1 MSLCNFLGAKLR
13 HFVNISKGLLTLWVK
28 ENMLYFNLYILF
40 PKYIAN
46 WKHFGVKTLQ
56 IVSGANF

>member
-28 ENMLYFNLYILF
+28 KNMLYFNLYILF
-40 PKYIAN
+40 LKYIAN
-46 WKHFGVKTLQ
+46 
-56 IVSGANF
+56 

>member
-28 ENMLYFNLYILF
+28 KNTLYYYLQKLF
-40 PKYIAN
+40 LKYITN
-46 WKHFGVKTLQ
+46 
-56 IVSGANF
+56 